1 MWRLFSHWMVKTQGK
16 MARKTFRR
24 TTIFISL
31 VFLISL
37 LTSCQNKQSE
47 PARKEVTLVE
57 IVPVRQ
63 GNISK
68 EIRFTGSIEAS
79 TEVKVFPKITA
90 TIEVI
95 NVELGDQVKKDDLVA
110 LLESEELR
118 AQVAQAEAALQVM
131 RAKWAQMEVGARS
144 EVIAQAEDLVAK
156 ARANLKDAENNY
168 KRLKALFNR
177 GVIAKREFES
187 AELAYTVAK
196 ADLNSAQE
204 KLDMLMEGATKEDR
218 QALRGQ
224 VRQAEAALDLAR
236 IRLSH
241 TRITSPIDGSISQRF
256 FDPGNLAVPTQPLFT
271 IVQMDSVKV
280 IVYFPEN
287 QIRFMVPGT
296 EAQLMVAAYPDQVF
310 HGTIDKVSPTL
321 EPTTRMLSAEIK
333 VLNEKHLLRPGMF
346 TTVMLSVDP
355 HMNAL
360 LVPKEAVLYTEEY
373 QENPDSS
380 QWEVSQINYLFVV
393 KDGRAHRRNV
403 SLGHESGRVV
413 EVREGVEKGEHVV
426 IRGLHQLNDGDR
438 ITVVKREEIGK

>member
-1 MWRLFSHWMVKTQGK
+1 

-144 EVIAQAEDLVAK
+144 EEIAQAEDLVAK
-156 ARANLKDAENNY
+156 ARANLKNAEDNY

-204 KLDMLMEGATKEDR
+204 QLDMLMEGATKEDR

-321 EPTTRMLSAEIK
+321 DPTTRMFSAEIK